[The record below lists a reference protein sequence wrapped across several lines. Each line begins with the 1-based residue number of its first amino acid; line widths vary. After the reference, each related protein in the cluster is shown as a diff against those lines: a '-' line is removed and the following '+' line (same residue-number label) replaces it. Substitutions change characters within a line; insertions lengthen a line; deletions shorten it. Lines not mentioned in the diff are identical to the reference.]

1 MSLTKFVRKYMSTLE
16 QCVIYDRNKKMS
28 ILLDPLKYQKV

>member
-1 MSLTKFVRKYMSTLE
+1 MSLTIFVRKCVPMLE
-16 QCVIYDRNKKMS
+16 QCVIHYRNKKMS